1 MYACSMRRT
10 TIALEDDLF
19 RVLKRR
25 AAKDGVTLGSLVN
38 GLLRRGLRTP
48 AAGAFAFHL
57 TTVKGR
63 LRPGVDLEDKD
74 ALFDLME
81 GRA

>member
-1 MYACSMRRT
+1 MRRT
-10 TIALEDDLF
+10 TIAIEDDLF
-19 RVLKRR
+19 RSLKQQ

-38 GLLRRGLRTP
+38 RLLRGGLRGTTR
-48 AAGAFAFHL
+48 GAFKFHL

-74 ALFDLME
+74 ALFDLMD
-81 GRA
+81 GPAR

>member
-1 MYACSMRRT
+1 MRRT

-19 RVLKRR
+19 RDLKQQ

-38 GLLRRGLRTP
+38 RLLRRGLRGP
-48 AAGAFAFHL
+48 SKGAFKFQL
-57 TTVKGR
+57 TTCKGR
-63 LRPGVDLEDKD
+63 VRNGVDLEDKD

-81 GRA
+81 GRE